1 MSAGRRSLLP
11 AAVLLAAGVAAG
23 RRLQR
28 GRRSHHHRP
37 HHDPSRPRRP
47 RRRAAWSWSPTA
59 RPSWLQ
65 GDTGSYVEALQFYL
79 VCTGHGQL
87 TADGPAITVDGQF
100 GPMTADA
107 VAWYQA
113 ELRRMPTGDP
123 DEATFAQLARDCTEA
138 RLVSFPD
145 REGTVRVAGNTAPG
159 DEELIDLDG
168 VQGRVLTIVV
178 VEGDVQVGLERA
190 DGTRVEQIT
199 LGGGWQGKLPTD
211 SEYRLRVTAAEAVS
225 FALDLGVARPALH
238 QHRLSATCAWPPTGS
253 ASSPSATTPSGS
265 SAACR
270 TSWESRRRTPAGR
283 PATPASA
290 PAPGATGTS
299 PGSSSRPRP
308 APSIPAVLYVHFS
321 DVDTGSQAF
330 AEYAYVSLDP
340 QAVDA
345 GVMDLATAGGISIG
359 HTVDDF
365 AEVYGQPNFTD
376 GTSGLALAGG
386 MLFGFSTEGEEHLVW
401 SIGAGEDGCDGYE

>member
-1 MSAGRRSLLP
+1 MSAGRKSLLP
-11 AAVLLAAGVAAG
+11 AVVLLAAGALLAAACSG
-23 RRLQR
+23 GAEATTTVPTTIPPTTTTTTSARLEL
-28 GRRSHHHRP
+28 GP
-37 HHDPSRPRRP
+37 NDE
-47 RRRAAWSWSPTA
+47 AF
-59 RPSWLQ
+59 LVQ

-79 VCTGHGQL
+79 VCTGHGQM
-87 TADGPAITVDGQF
+87 TADGPTITVDGNF

-123 DEATFAQLARDCTEA
+123 DEATFAQLSRECDQA

-159 DEELIDLDG
+159 DEELIDLEG
-168 VQGRVLTIVV
+168 VQGRVLAIVV
-178 VEGDVQVGLERA
+178 NEGDVQVGLERA

-211 SEYRLRVTAAEAVS
+211 SEYRLRVTSAEAVS
-225 FALDLGVARPALH
+225 FALDLGVARPRYVNVDFGNM
-238 QHRLSATCAWPPTGS
+238 RLAADGFGILTFGDDADRVVTRLESILGEPTEDSGWATGDAGDRTCTGS
-253 ASSPSATTPSGS
+253 N
-265 SAACR
+265 R
-270 TSWESRRRTPAGR
+270 HLIWVLQPAE
-283 PATPASA
+283 
-290 PAPGATGTS
+290 TGTEH
-299 PGSSSRPRP
+299 
-308 APSIPAVLYVHFS
+308 PAVLYVHFS
-321 DVDTGSQAF
+321 DVDTGVQEF

-359 HTVDDF
+359 HTVEDF
-365 AEVYGQPNFTD
+365 AEVYGQPTFTD

-386 MLFGFSTEGEEHLVW
+386 MVFGFSTEGSEQLVW
-401 SIGAGEDGCDGYE
+401 SISAGEDGCDGSE